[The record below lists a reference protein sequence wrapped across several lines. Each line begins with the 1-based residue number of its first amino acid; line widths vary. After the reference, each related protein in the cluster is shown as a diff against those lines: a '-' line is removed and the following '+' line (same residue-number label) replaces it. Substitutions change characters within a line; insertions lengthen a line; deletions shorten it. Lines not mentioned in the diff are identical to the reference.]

1 MSAEPFER
9 KITLDKENQLSRKNH
24 VGSSRFET
32 VIMFAQMF
40 AWEKEVGFLI
50 HFDTF
55 SFRIEIE

>member
-32 VIMFAQMF
+32 VIMFA
-40 AWEKEVGFLI
+40 WEKEVGLLI